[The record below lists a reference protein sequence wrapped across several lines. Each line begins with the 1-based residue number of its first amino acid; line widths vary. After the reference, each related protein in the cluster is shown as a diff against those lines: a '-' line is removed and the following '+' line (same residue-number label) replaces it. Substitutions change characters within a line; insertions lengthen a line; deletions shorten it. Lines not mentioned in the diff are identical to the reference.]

1 MIETL
6 STNTTGAE
14 IAVVFSLIAVVLS
27 LWTLYWTR
35 KQSFITASI
44 ICKVRDDTEDAIV
57 VLRKLL
63 ERTENEKNSNN
74 S

>member
-6 STNTTGAE
+6 STNTTTAE
-14 IAVVFSLIAVVLS
+14 FAIILSLVAIVLS
-27 LWTLYWTR
+27 LWTLYWVR

-57 VLRKLL
+57 VLRNLL

>member
-14 IAVVFSLIAVVLS
+14 IAVVFSLIAIILS
-27 LWTLYWTR
+27 LYTLYWTR
-35 KQSFITASI
+35 KQLIITASV

-63 ERTENEKNSNN
+63 ERTENEKDTDNS
-74 S
+74 

>member
-14 IAVVFSLIAVVLS
+14 IAVVFSLIAIVLS

-57 VLRKLL
+57 VLRNLL

>member
-44 ICKVRDDTEDAIV
+44 ICKVRDDTEDAIM

>member
-1 MIETL
+1 MLETL

-14 IAVVFSLIAVVLS
+14 IAVVFSLIAIVLS
-27 LWTLYWTR
+27 LRTLYWAR
-35 KQSFITASI
+35 KQSFITASV
-44 ICKVRDDTEDAIV
+44 ICKVRDDTEDAIM